1 MKLFPSKQKAAV
13 MTPKQI
19 EILKSLVRRNPDGSL
34 LDVHQLMELITPHG
48 ARGSMI
54 CSLRHLATHKLIA
67 EGPLETR
74 RKRRVRTYVITQ
86 LGMNIIRPG
95 ISHPAFQPNVVIP

>member
-1 MKLFPSKQKAAV
+1 

-19 EILKSLVRRNPDGSL
+19 EILKALVRRNSDGSL
-34 LDVHQLMELITPHG
+34 LDVHQLMDRIQPPCV
-48 ARGSMI
+48 RGSMI
-54 CSLRHLATHKLIA
+54 CSLRHLATHKLIE

-86 LGMNIIRPG
+86 LGKNVIRPG
-95 ISHPAFQPNVVIP
+95 IAHPAFQTKVVTP